1 MLKKVLLSMVV
12 FFVALGVTPAHAQE
26 NTELEMWTLA
36 LSPTFDDYI
45 NDVIQGFEAEHPGV
59 TVNWVDLP
67 DGGFPDKFFA
77 SIAAGQAPD
86 VVNLNT
92 SRMLLAAKEDAL
104 VNLSERAT
112 DEQLSIYFPS
122 LLESSSV
129 NGDVYALP
137 WYQAPTILMYNK
149 AIFEQAGLDPEA
161 PPESYEDAISMAQT
175 IREATLLE
183 GIAPLPFP
191 EDWLVQNGVPILND
205 AGTEA
210 AFDTEAGVAALQTYV
225 DAVEN
230 RAVSQDAINFDY
242 QKAIGDFAGGQSAM
256 LVTGPQFLRTVESDG
271 PDVYANLGLAP
282 YPQTATGIIPNA
294 IQNMVV
300 PKASDNIDLAIELA
314 NWVTN
319 DANQLEFAKLVSI
332 FPSTTEAA
340 QDPFFCSDEESLEG
354 RARCVQAN
362 SIDRSFDNQVRQDIK
377 DEIRRA
383 FGEAMLGQ
391 KSAEE
396 ALADAATTV
405 NGLLNQ

>member
-1 MLKKVLLSMVV
+1 MKKRFLTLLLPLLALFALSSA
-12 FFVALGVTPAHAQE
+12 VAQ
-26 NTELEMWTLA
+26 ELEMWTLA

-45 NDVIQGFEAEHPGV
+45 NGVVAEFEADHPGV

-92 SRMLLAAKEDAL
+92 SRMRLAVKEDAL
-104 VNLSERAT
+104 VNLSENAT
-112 DEQLSIYFPS
+112 PEQLSIYFPS
-122 LLESSSV
+122 LLDSSSV
-129 NGDVYALP
+129 GGSVYAFP

-149 AIFEQAGLDPEA
+149 GIFEQAGLDSESAPTTYEEA
-161 PPESYEDAISMAQT
+161 IQLAQT
-175 IREATLLE
+175 IREATFLE

-191 EDWLVQNGVPILND
+191 EDWLVQNGVDILSED
-205 AGTEA
+205 GTEP
-210 AFDTEAGVAALQTYV
+210 AFNTPEGVAALQTYV

-242 QKAIGDFAGGQSAM
+242 QKAIGDFAGGQAAM

-300 PKASDNIDLAIELA
+300 PAASDNVDLAIELA
-314 NWVTN
+314 NFVTN
-319 DANQLEFAKLVSI
+319 DANQLAFAKLVSI
-332 FPSTTEAA
+332 FPSTVEAA
-340 QDPFFCSDEESLEG
+340 GDEFFCSDQESLEG
-354 RARCVQAN
+354 RARCIQAQ

-377 DEIRRA
+377 DEIRKA
-383 FGEAMLGQ
+383 FGEAMIGQ
-391 KSAEE
+391 KTAEQ
-396 ALADAATTV
+396 ALEDAATAV
-405 NGLLNQ
+405 SVLAKE

>member
-1 MLKKVLLSMVV
+1 MKRLSTLLVSLLAL
-12 FFVALGVTPAHAQE
+12 FALSSAVAQ
-26 NTELEMWTLA
+26 ELEMWTLA

-45 NDVIQGFEAEHPGV
+45 NGVIAEFEADHPGV

-92 SRMLLAAKEDAL
+92 SRMRLAVKEDAL
-104 VNLSERAT
+104 VNLSENAT
-112 DEQLSIYFPS
+112 PEQLSIYFPS
-122 LLESSSV
+122 LLDSSSV
-129 NGDVYALP
+129 GGSVYAFP

-149 AIFEQAGLDPEA
+149 GIFEQAGLDPESA
-161 PPESYEDAISMAQT
+161 PTTYEEAIQLAQT
-175 IREATLLE
+175 IREATFLE

-191 EDWLVQNGVPILND
+191 EDWLVQNGVDILSED
-205 AGTEA
+205 GTEP
-210 AFDTEAGVAALQTYV
+210 AFNTPEGVAALQTYV

-242 QKAIGDFAGGQSAM
+242 QKAIGDFAGGQAAM

-300 PKASDNIDLAIELA
+300 PAASDNVDLAIELA
-314 NWVTN
+314 NFVTN
-319 DANQLEFAKLVSI
+319 DANQLAFAKLVSI
-332 FPSTTEAA
+332 FPSTVEAA
-340 QDPFFCSDEESLEG
+340 GDEFFCSDQESLEG
-354 RARCVQAN
+354 RARCIQAQ

-377 DEIRRA
+377 DEIRKA
-383 FGEAMLGQ
+383 FGEAMIGQ
-391 KSAEE
+391 KTAEQ
-396 ALADAATTV
+396 ALEDAATAV
-405 NGLLNQ
+405 SVLAKE

>member
-1 MLKKVLLSMVV
+1 MKRRFMTLVLPLLALFALSSA
-12 FFVALGVTPAHAQE
+12 VAQ
-26 NTELEMWTLA
+26 ELEMWTLA

-45 NDVIQGFEAEHPGV
+45 NGVIAEFEADHPGV

-92 SRMLLAAKEDAL
+92 SRMRLAVKEDAL
-104 VNLSERAT
+104 VNLSENAT
-112 DEQLSIYFPS
+112 PEQLSIYFPS
-122 LLESSSV
+122 LLDSSSV
-129 NGDVYALP
+129 GGSVYAFP

-149 AIFEQAGLDPEA
+149 GIFEQAGLDPESA
-161 PPESYEDAISMAQT
+161 PTTYEEAIQLAQT
-175 IREATLLE
+175 IREATFLE

-191 EDWLVQNGVPILND
+191 EDWLVQNGVDILSED
-205 AGTEA
+205 GTEP
-210 AFDTEAGVAALQTYV
+210 AFNTPEGVAALQTYV

-242 QKAIGDFAGGQSAM
+242 QKAIGDFAGGQAAM

-300 PKASDNIDLAIELA
+300 PAASDNVDLAIELA
-314 NWVTN
+314 NFVTN
-319 DANQLEFAKLVSI
+319 DANQLAFAKLVSI
-332 FPSTTEAA
+332 FPSTVEAA
-340 QDPFFCSDEESLEG
+340 GDEFFCSDQESLEG
-354 RARCVQAN
+354 RARCIQAQ

-377 DEIRRA
+377 DEIRKA
-383 FGEAMLGQ
+383 FGEAMIGQ
-391 KSAEE
+391 KTAEQ
-396 ALADAATTV
+396 ALEDAATAV
-405 NGLLNQ
+405 SVLAKE